1 MFDIL
6 LDDFVLISIVP
17 EKTFQVFLLLN
28 SALASLF
35 QPQEAHKGI
44 FQKKKKKVSLFC
56 LPLSYISSTR
66 DKSTVKI

>member
-44 FQKKKKKVSLFC
+44 FQKKKKKGKSVLFTIIIY
-56 LPLSYISSTR
+56 LQH
-66 DKSTVKI
+66 